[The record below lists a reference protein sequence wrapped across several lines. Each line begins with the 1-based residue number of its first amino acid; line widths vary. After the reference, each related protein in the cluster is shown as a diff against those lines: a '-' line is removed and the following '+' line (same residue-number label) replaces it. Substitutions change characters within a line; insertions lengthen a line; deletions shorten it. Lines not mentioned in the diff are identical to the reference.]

1 MKKTVKVNR
10 KRLCAF
16 IVIFVAIIAVIIIS
30 IVLSKRKNL
39 TLDGSKT
46 KVDGASITNNQ
57 EIEYD
62 GNPYNVPQAYVE
74 TVNQY
79 VDEKGN
85 ALEGADLSNVKN
97 NIIDKFKSYSN
108 EKLGFEAS
116 MDNIKIV
123 FNQGTTTIAENTC
136 IVFAVYE
143 IVDDSLDYISK
154 YAMSIDTN
162 VIYKFD
168 SEAFVFRMIQ

>member
-1 MKKTVKVNR
+1 MKKTLKVNK
-10 KRLCAF
+10 KRLSIFIAIVV
-16 IVIFVAIIAVIIIS
+16 IVIVAIIVVI
-30 IVLSKRKNL
+30 LSKKNKL
-39 TLDGSKT
+39 ILDSSKT
-46 KVDGASITNNQ
+46 KVDGTSVSNAQ
-57 EIEYD
+57 DIEYD

-74 TVNQY
+74 TIDKY
-79 VDEKGN
+79 VDEQG
-85 ALEGADLSNVKN
+85 EDLDSTTLNTVKN

-116 MDNIKIV
+116 MDSLKIV

-143 IVDDSLDYISK
+143 IADGSLKYISK
-154 YAMSIDTN
+154 YAMSIDTS

-168 SEAFVFRMIQ
+168 SEEFVFRMIQ